1 MNTRSLFRNLHLIFG
16 LVVGLVVSAVGISG
30 SILTFR
36 EEIEHWLYSPAI
48 GNVYPAVMPKWQMTY
63 EQVLTMSDVGKRRV
77 SVIVLPQGHTTAG
90 EFITSLRGAR
100 SLKEADQ
107 ISVYVTPTGEIIG
120 QRHRNA
126 SFIAWLRDLHF
137 ALFAGTIGLKVNG
150 WFALGLIFISLTGF
164 VLWLQT
170 YVKGKAFAVN
180 LKASW
185 KRQLWDWHRL
195 LGIVMLLFLLLVAA
209 TGAYYPFRETVQKW
223 FVSAGTAL
231 PPRGTPQITPP
242 PNAKPLTI
250 DEIIAKARPVLPE
263 ATLAVVRPPASPTQA
278 WAATFHRRFD
288 SGEST
293 DGGPTA
299 YLDPFTGAMLRLDD
313 TRAMPFGARLL
324 KNIEPLH
331 FGKYAGLPNKLL
343 WFLLGITP
351 TFFFISGIT
360 LWWNRTRGARKKSS

>member
-1 MNTRSLFRNLHLIFG
+1 MNTRALFRNLHLIFG
-16 LVVGLVVSAVGISG
+16 LIIGLVVSAVGISG

-36 EEIEHWLYSPAI
+36 EEIEHALYQPTVFASSPATSL
-48 GNVYPAVMPKWQMTY
+48 QTSY
-63 EQVLTMSDVGKRRV
+63 EKASAISEAEKRRIA
-77 SVIVLPQGHTTAG
+77 VIVLPASQTAPI
-90 EFITSLRGAR
+90 EFVTSLRGAR

-107 ISVYVTPTGEIIG
+107 TSLYGNPVSGDVIG
-120 QRHRNA
+120 QRRRNA

-137 ALFAGTIGLKVNG
+137 ALFAGTTGLKVNG

-170 YVKGKAFAVN
+170 YVKGKAFKVN

-195 LGIVMLLFLLLVAA
+195 FGIVMLVFLLLVAA

-231 PPRGTPQITPP
+231 PPRGTPPVTAPSD
-242 PNAKPLTI
+242 AKPLTL
-250 DEIIAKARPVLPE
+250 DEIIAKARPVLPD
-263 ATLAVVRPPASPTQA
+263 ATLAVVRPPATPAQA

-293 DGGPTA
+293 DSGPTA
-299 YLDPFTGAMLRLDD
+299 YLDPYTGAVIRLED
-313 TRAMPFGARLL
+313 TRTMPFGTRLL
-324 KNIEPLH
+324 RNIEPLH
-331 FGKYAGLPNKLL
+331 FGKYGGLLNKLL
-343 WFLLGITP
+343 WVLLGLTP
-351 TFFFISGIT
+351 AFFFVSGIV
-360 LWWNRTRGARKKSS
+360 LWWNRTRGARR